1 MVPKPTGMVS
11 LRRQVTMVHTV
22 TVSSTIDLGKRADFA
37 LLDEGI
43 GQQGAD
49 LDQQYGSF
57 ITGH

>member
-1 MVPKPTGMVS
+1 
-11 LRRQVTMVHTV
+11 MVHTV